1 METAPARGK
10 GGHPARWRIWGQGM
24 GNGVHVRRYGRPAGQ
39 GGTPLL
45 ALHCALA
52 HGGIWAGLAAQRPDL
67 RLIAPDLPGHGKS
80 PDWDGRADLHNLTTR
95 AAAALIEAEG
105 GPLAVLG
112 HSFGA
117 TVALRLALER
127 PDLVARLVLVEPVLF
142 AAARAA
148 GAACY
153 PAFAADHQAIA
164 ALVRAGSLAAAAER
178 FHARWGVGALTDL
191 PPWQRD
197 YVAARMPLVMAQN
210 NVLEDDAAGLLA
222 PWRLEG
228 LGLPVDLVEGT
239 ESPPV
244 VAAIHA
250 ELARRLPQVRRTRVA
265 GAGHMLPLTHPGA
278 LAAAI

>member
-1 METAPARGK
+1 MQ
-10 GGHPARWRIWGQGM
+10 GGLHVRQIGQGAQPM
-24 GNGVHVRRYGRPAGQ
+24 
-39 GGTPLL
+39 L

-52 HGGIWAGLAAQRPDL
+52 HGGIWAGLAALRPDL

-80 PDWDGRADLHNLTTR
+80 PDWDGGPDLHGQATR
-95 AAAALIEAEG
+95 AAAALIQAQG
-105 GPLAVLG
+105 APLPVLG

-127 PDLVARLVLVEPVLF
+127 PDLVTRLVLVEPVLF

-153 PAFAADHQAIA
+153 PAFAADHHAIA
-164 ALVRAGSLAAAAER
+164 VLVQAGAMGAAAER
-178 FHARWGVGALTDL
+178 FHARWGAGALADL

-197 YVAARMPLVMAQN
+197 YVVARMPLVMAQN
-210 NVLEDDAAGLLA
+210 GVLERDDAGLLA

-244 VAAIHA
+244 VAAIHD

-265 GAGHMLPLTHPGA
+265 GAGHMLPLTHPAA
-278 LAAAI
+278 LAAVI